1 MKKSMKIPNWT
12 IERKTSPAS
21 NAVSL
26 AEAKAHLRVG
36 GTAQDAMIQRLVI
49 AATEQLEI
57 DTERTWVAQTFQQR
71 LLSFPEESGSILI
84 NMRPVY
90 SVESVKYKSEDNGTI
105 SEQTLA
111 TDQYNL
117 DIARRRIFLADG
129 VSSWPNTIEA
139 DSAVTI
145 DFTAGQPSADCVP
158 ELAKQAIL
166 LEVGRLYFDPAQEN
180 LVNTN
185 DGRSYE
191 NIVRKLTRTSYP

>member
-21 NAVSL
+21 NPVSL

-36 GTAQDAMIQRLVI
+36 GTAQDAMIQRLVT

-57 DTERTWVAQTFQQR
+57 DTERTWVAQTFEQR
-71 LLSFPEESGSILI
+71 MLGFPEKDGSILI
-84 NMRPVY
+84 NMRPLY
-90 SVESVKYKSEDNGTI
+90 SVESVIYKHEDSG
-105 SEQTLA
+105 SVVDATLA
-111 TDQYNL
+111 TDQYDVDL
-117 DIARRRIFLADG
+117 ARRRIFLAAG
-129 VSSWPNTIEA
+129 VSEWPDTIENNR
-139 DSAVTI
+139 AVTI
-145 DFTAGQPSADCVP
+145 AFTSGQPSADCVP

-191 NIVRKLTRTSYP
+191 NIVRKLMRTSYP